1 MTNLKLCVGSKGL
14 LTQFE
19 SFNVEFIKL
28 LEDYSGIHIV
38 TVNGRGYLVLTEDIS
53 VIDMFSKT
61 TSAREY
67 FEKYYG
73 DTSNCLWFDYKEK
86 RGHCYSIK
94 VTLLKKK

>member
-1 MTNLKLCVGSKGL
+1 MTNLELCVGSKGL

-19 SFNVEFIKL
+19 SINVEFTKL
-28 LEDYSGIHIV
+28 LEDYSGLHIV

-67 FEKYYG
+67 FKKYYR
-73 DTSNCLWFDYKEK
+73 DTSKCLWFDYKEK

-94 VTLLKKK
+94 VTLLEKK

>member
-1 MTNLKLCVGSKGL
+1 MTNLELCVGSKGL

-19 SFNVEFIKL
+19 SINVEFMKL
-28 LEDYSGIHIV
+28 LEDYSGLHII
-38 TVNGRGYLVLTEDIS
+38 TVNGRGYVVLTEDIS

-67 FEKYYG
+67 FKKHSG
-73 DTSNCLWFDYKEK
+73 NTSKCLWFDYKEK

-94 VTLLKKK
+94 VTLLEKK